1 MRLNQNQI
9 KTITTL
15 AKKHFS
21 DDVQVYL
28 FGSSTDD
35 RKRGGGDIDLLI
47 RTPDESDLSTIRKLS
62 YLAELKKVM
71 GDRKIDVVIDNAHMR
86 SKQNFYRS
94 ITRNYILI
102 TDK

>member
-28 FGSSTDD
+28 FGSRTDD
-35 RKRGGGDIDLLI
+35 RKRGGEIFAII
-47 RTPDESDLSTIRKLS
+47 RP
-62 YLAELKKVM
+62 
-71 GDRKIDVVIDNAHMR
+71 VVDTLTN
-86 SKQNFYRS
+86 
-94 ITRNYILI
+94 
-102 TDK
+102 

>member
-1 MRLNQNQI
+1 MRLNENQI

-28 FGSSTDD
+28 FGSRTDD
-35 RKRGGGDIDLLI
+35 RKRGGDIDLLI
-47 RTPDESDLSTIRKLS
+47 RTPEESDLSTIRKLS

-71 GDRKIDVVIDNAHMR
+71 GDRKIDVVIDNAHIR